1 MDNQPFPSDVSE
13 WTWDT
18 IESLAESGQSEN
30 LYLEYK
36 RHLRYPE
43 ENTEKSET
51 EWKRNVEREFTAFA
65 NASGGVIVFGMTD
78 EGEPAPFEPQEH
90 EISRTVS
97 QLIQN
102 TTPLVETDVSS
113 PLRVPSDGTDR
124 IALAVRVYEAA
135 RKPVATSDSA
145 YYARINDQKQPMNR
159 EQIESL
165 FIEADRRQQGIRQL
179 EMEIDRF
186 YDTINDI
193 DSNFAAHGESPP
205 NFHLLNVESMKE
217 VLRENTHL
225 YSDKELGKIISRVF
239 AKLRKIEDSEV
250 YVGRALNGYAPK
262 HTDSDEAF
270 NRRERQKLD
279 DLIRRL
285 ETDLEDLSEK
295 ANLKVKMLVDKQT

>member
-18 IESLAESGQSEN
+18 LESLTESEQTEN

-43 ENTEKSET
+43 KDTEKSKT

-65 NASGGVIVFGMTD
+65 NASGGIIVFGMTD
-78 EGEPAPFEPQEH
+78 DGEPAPFEPPAH

-124 IALAVRVYEAA
+124 IALAVQVHEAT

-145 YYARINDQKQPMNR
+145 YYARINDQKRPMNR

-165 FIEADRRQQGIRQL
+165 FVEADRRQQALRQL

-186 YDTINDI
+186 HAII
-193 DSNFAAHGESPP
+193 DVEEPQFSVHGDSQPAY
-205 NFHLLNVESMKE
+205 HLLN
-217 VLRENTHL
+217 T
-225 YSDKELGKIISRVF
+225 
-239 AKLRKIEDSEV
+239 
-250 YVGRALNGYAPK
+250 
-262 HTDSDEAF
+262 
-270 NRRERQKLD
+270 
-279 DLIRRL
+279 
-285 ETDLEDLSEK
+285 
-295 ANLKVKMLVDKQT
+295 